1 MNKLQKIAW
10 FNLIALGIILLF
22 SVVLTVVAGGGDV
35 DQFSALGSLWLLAT
49 LVVMVA
55 TEWWAKRQRPGRI
68 EFDERDRIIQIKA
81 LQFGMLALLGVFL
94 WMWWLIVPSDGAVAT
109 WVPNL
114 LGSAALAGALVY
126 SIWILAQY
134 GRGGQRWRKVT

>member
-1 MNKLQKIAW
+1 MSKLQKSAW
-10 FNLIALGIILLF
+10 FNLIVLGIILVF
-22 SVVLTVVAGGGDV
+22 SVVLPVVGGAGDIVGH
-35 DQFSALGSLWLLAT
+35 FSGLGSLWLLAT
-49 LVVMVA
+49 FVVMVA
-55 TEWWAKRQRPGRI
+55 TEWWAKRQRPDRV

-94 WMWWLIVPSDGAVAT
+94 WMWWLIVPSDGAVST
-109 WVPNL
+109 WIPIL

-134 GRGGQRWRKVT
+134 GRGGKDGEK

>member
-10 FNLIALGIILLF
+10 FNLIALGIILVF
-22 SVVLTVVAGGGDV
+22 SVVLAVVDGAGDIV
-35 DQFSALGSLWLLAT
+35 DHFSGLGSLWLLAT

-55 TEWWAKRQRPGRI
+55 TEWWAKKQRPGRV

-94 WMWWLIVPSDGAVAT
+94 WMWWLIVPSDGAVST
-109 WVPNL
+109 WIPIL

-134 GRGGQRWRKVT
+134 GRGKKGEKS

>member
-10 FNLIALGIILLF
+10 FNLIALGIILVF

-35 DQFSALGSLWLLAT
+35 NHFSGLGSLWGLAT

-55 TEWWAKRQRPGRI
+55 TEWWAKRQRPGRM

-94 WMWWLIVPSDGAVAT
+94 WMWWLIVPSDGAVST
-109 WVPNL
+109 WIPILV
-114 LGSAALAGALVY
+114 GSAALVGTLVY
-126 SIWILAQY
+126 SIWILAQF
-134 GRGGQRWRKVT
+134 GRGGKDGEK

>member
-109 WVPNL
+109 WIPIL

-134 GRGGQRWRKVT
+134 GRGGKDGEK

>member
-35 DQFSALGSLWLLAT
+35 DHFSGLGGLWGLAT

-55 TEWWAKRQRPGRI
+55 TEWWAKRQRPGRV

-81 LQFGMLALLGVFL
+81 LQFSMLALLGVFL
-94 WMWWLIVPSDGAVAT
+94 WMWWLIVPSDGAVSM
-109 WVPNL
+109 WIPIL

-134 GRGGQRWRKVT
+134 VRGGKDGEK

>member
-1 MNKLQKIAW
+1 MNKLQKMAW

-35 DQFSALGSLWLLAT
+35 YHFSALGTLWGLAT

-55 TEWWAKRQRPGRI
+55 TEWWAKRQQPGRI

-94 WMWWLIVPSDGAVAT
+94 WMWWLIVPSDGAVST
-109 WVPNL
+109 WIPIL

-134 GRGGQRWRKVT
+134 GRGGKDGEK

>member
-22 SVVLTVVAGGGDV
+22 SVVLTVVAGGGNV
-35 DQFSALGSLWLLAT
+35 DHFSGLGSLWLLAT

-55 TEWWAKRQRPGRI
+55 TEWWAKRQRPGRV

-94 WMWWLIVPSDGAVAT
+94 WMWWLIVPSDGAVST
-109 WVPNL
+109 WIPIL

-134 GRGGQRWRKVT
+134 GRGGKNVEK